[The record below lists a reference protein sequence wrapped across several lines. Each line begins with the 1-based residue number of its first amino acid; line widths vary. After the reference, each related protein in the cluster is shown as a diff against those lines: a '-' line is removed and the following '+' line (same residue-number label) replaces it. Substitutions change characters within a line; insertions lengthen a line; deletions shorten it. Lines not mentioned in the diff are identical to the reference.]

1 MTDWGRLRAADPK
14 TIVGLMTGTSAD
26 GIDGAV
32 VRVHGSGVRTQ
43 AEIIACITVPY
54 PAEDRRELFALF
66 SPPTG
71 TVERICAF
79 NFRLGTLLAEAAAQA
94 IAAAR
99 LRPDQ
104 VHLIASHGQTIY
116 HIPPQSAGTG
126 STLQIGE
133 AAVIAER
140 LGIPVVSDFRVRDMA
155 AGGQGAPLVTY
166 ADYLLFRD
174 ARRARAVQNL
184 GGIGNVTYLP
194 RGGSI
199 DAILAFDTG
208 PGNMVIN
215 GVVELISGGV
225 QEFDR
230 DGALAASGRPDETLG
245 ETLLLDPYFS
255 SPPPKT
261 TGREKFGQ
269 GYAAAFLATARQR
282 GLSDADAVATATW
295 LTVESIARAY
305 RAFLVPRGG
314 VDDVIV
320 GGGGSHNP
328 VLREWLAQAL
338 WPIQVRTTDEWGIA
352 SRAKEAVAFA
362 ILANETVAG
371 NPSNV
376 PSATGA
382 AHPVVLGKLVPA

>member
-1 MTDWGRLRAADPK
+1 MTDWAALRAADPK
-14 TIVGLMTGTSAD
+14 IIVGLMSGTSAD
-26 GIDGAV
+26 GIDAAV
-32 VRVHGSGVRTQ
+32 VRVRGSGVRTR
-43 AEIIACITVPY
+43 AEIIACVAVPY
-54 PAEDRRELFALF
+54 PAQDRQELFALF
-66 SPPTG
+66 STSTG
-71 TVERICAF
+71 TVERTCAF
-79 NFRLGTLLAEAAAQA
+79 NFRLGTLFAQAAAAA
-94 IAAAR
+94 IAAA
-99 LRPDQ
+99 
-104 VHLIASHGQTIY
+104 HLIASPGQTVY
-116 HIPPQSAGTG
+116 HIPPHADGRG

-133 AAVIAER
+133 AAVVAER

-174 ARRARAVQNL
+174 EQRARAVQNL

-194 RGGSI
+194 RGGGI
-199 DAILAFDTG
+199 DTVLAFDTG

-215 GVVELISGGV
+215 GVVELISGGTL
-225 QEFDR
+225 EFDH
-230 DGALAASGRPDETLG
+230 DGVLAAAGRPDAALV
-245 ETLLLDPYFS
+245 ETLLADPYFS

-269 GYAAAFLATARQR
+269 GYATALLATARQR
-282 GLSDADAVATATW
+282 GLSDADVVATATR

-314 VDDVIV
+314 VDDVML

-338 WPIQVRTTDEWGIA
+338 RPAQVRTTDEWGIA

-382 AHPVVLGKLVPA
+382 THPVVLGKLVPA

>member
-1 MTDWGRLRAADPK
+1 VTDWAALRAADPK
-14 TIVGLMTGTSAD
+14 IIVGLMSGTSAD
-26 GIDGAV
+26 GIDAAV
-32 VRVHGSGVRTQ
+32 VRVRGSGVRTR
-43 AEIIACITVPY
+43 AEIIACVAVPY
-54 PAEDRRELFALF
+54 PAQDRQELFALF
-66 SPPTG
+66 STSTG

-79 NFRLGTLLAEAAAQA
+79 NFRLGTLFAQAAAAA
-94 IAAAR
+94 IAAAH
-99 LRPDQ
+99 LRSDQ
-104 VHLIASHGQTIY
+104 VHLIASPGQTVY
-116 HIPPQSAGTG
+116 HIPPHADGRG

-174 ARRARAVQNL
+174 EQRARAVQNL

-194 RGGSI
+194 RGGGI
-199 DAILAFDTG
+199 DTVLAFDTG

-215 GVVELISGGV
+215 GVVELISGGTL
-225 QEFDR
+225 EFDH
-230 DGALAASGRPDETLG
+230 DGVLAAAGRPDAALV
-245 ETLLLDPYFS
+245 ETLLAYPYFS

-269 GYAAAFLATARQR
+269 GYATALLATARQR
-282 GLSDADAVATATW
+282 GLSDADVVATATR

-314 VDDVIV
+314 VDDVML

-338 WPIQVRTTDEWGIA
+338 RPAQVRTTDEWGIA

-382 AHPVVLGKLVPA
+382 THPVVLGKLVPA

>member
-1 MTDWGRLRAADPK
+1 VTDWAALRAADPK
-14 TIVGLMTGTSAD
+14 IIVGLMSGTSAD
-26 GIDGAV
+26 GIDAAV
-32 VRVHGSGVRTQ
+32 VRVRGSGVRTR
-43 AEIIACITVPY
+43 AEIIACVAVPY
-54 PAEDRRELFALF
+54 PAQDRQELFALF
-66 SPPTG
+66 STSTG

-79 NFRLGTLLAEAAAQA
+79 NFRLGTLFAQAAAAA
-94 IAAAR
+94 IAAAH
-99 LRPDQ
+99 LRSDQ
-104 VHLIASHGQTIY
+104 VHLIASPGQTVY
-116 HIPPQSAGTG
+116 HIPPHADGRG

-174 ARRARAVQNL
+174 EQRARAVQNL

-194 RGGSI
+194 RGGGI
-199 DAILAFDTG
+199 DTVLAFDTG

-215 GVVELISGGV
+215 GVVELISGG
-225 QEFDR
+225 
-230 DGALAASGRPDETLG
+230 TLG
-245 ETLLLDPYFS
+245 DPYFS

-269 GYAAAFLATARQR
+269 GYATALLATARQR
-282 GLSDADAVATATW
+282 GLSDADVVATATR

-314 VDDVIV
+314 VDDVML

-338 WPIQVRTTDEWGIA
+338 RPAQVRTTDEWGIA

-382 AHPVVLGKLVPA
+382 THPVVLGKLVPA

>member
-1 MTDWGRLRAADPK
+1 MTDWAALRAADPK
-14 TIVGLMTGTSAD
+14 IIVGLMSGTSAD

-32 VRVHGSGVRTQ
+32 ARVHGSGVQTRV
-43 AEIIACITVPY
+43 EMIAAVTVPY
-54 PAEDRRELFALF
+54 PSQDRRELFALF

-79 NFRLGTLLAEAAAQA
+79 NFRLGGLLAQAAAEA
-94 IAAAR
+94 IAAAK

-104 VHLIASHGQTIY
+104 VHLIGSPGQTIY
-116 HIPPQSAGTG
+116 HIPPQSAGAG

-166 ADYLLFRD
+166 ADYLVFRD
-174 ARRARAVQNL
+174 ARRGRAVQNL
-184 GGIGNVTYLP
+184 GGIGNVSYLP
-194 RGGSI
+194 PGGGL
-199 DAILAFDTG
+199 DAVLAFDTG

-215 GVVELISGGV
+215 GVVELISGGAN
-225 QEFDR
+225 EFDR
-230 DGALAASGRPDETLG
+230 DGGLAAAGRPDEALV
-245 ETLLLDPYFS
+245 ETLLADPYFA

-269 GYAAAFLATARQR
+269 GYAAGVLASARQR
-282 GLSDADAVATATW
+282 GLSDADVVATATL

-305 RAFLVPRGG
+305 RAFLLPRGPL
-314 VDDVIV
+314 DDVII

-328 VLREWLAQAL
+328 VLRQWLARSLRPA
-338 WPIQVRTTDEWGIA
+338 QVRTTDEWGI
-352 SRAKEAVAFA
+352 SSKAKEAVAFA
-362 ILANETVAG
+362 ILANEAVAG
-371 NPSNV
+371 NPGNV

>member
-1 MTDWGRLRAADPK
+1 VTDWAALRATDPK
-14 TIVGLMTGTSAD
+14 TIVGLMSGTSAD
-26 GIDGAV
+26 GIDAVV
-32 VRVHGSGVRTQ
+32 VRVHGSGVQTRV
-43 AEIIACITVPY
+43 EIVASAALPY
-54 PAEDRRELFALF
+54 QPQDRQELFALF

-79 NFRLGTLLAEAAAQA
+79 NFRLGALLAQAAGQA
-94 IAAAR
+94 IAAAQ
-99 LRPDQ
+99 LRPNQ

-116 HIPPQSAGTG
+116 HIPPQPASAG
-126 STLQIGE
+126 SSLQIGE

-174 ARRARAVQNL
+174 ERRTRAVQNL

-194 RGGSI
+194 ARGGL
-199 DAILAFDTG
+199 DAVLAFDTG

-215 GVVELISGGV
+215 GLVELISGGV
-225 QEFDR
+225 REFDR
-230 DGALAASGRPDETLG
+230 DGALAAAGRPDMTLV
-245 ETLLLDPYFS
+245 ETLLKDPYFS
-255 SPPPKT
+255 LPPPKT

-269 GYAAAFLATARQR
+269 GYAAELLVTARHR
-282 GLSDADAVATATW
+282 GLSDADAVATATR

-305 RAFLVPRGG
+305 RAFLLPRGG
-314 VDDVIV
+314 LDDVII

-328 VLREWLAQAL
+328 VLREWLTQAL
-338 WPIQVRTTDEWGIA
+338 RPVQVRTTDEWGI
-352 SRAKEAVAFA
+352 SSKAKEAVAFA
-362 ILANETVAG
+362 ILANEAVAG